1 MNKNMIGLKWIIGV
15 ELNRMIIVHNLVVV
29 PWALSTVSRLLNMY
43 NLDILGHRDLDAVE
57 LVGFDL

>member
-15 ELNRMIIVHNLVVV
+15 ELNRMIIVHSPVVV

-43 NLDILGHRDLDAVE
+43 NPEILGHRDLDAVE